1 MKKDGAC
8 ETHVSAWKRYKVLLK
23 PKKKKRLNEGQD
35 KYPLSVRKG
44 ARFCEKTVE
53 LSQLCMDLVFI
64 APKQF
69 VVKF

>member
-8 ETHVSAWKRYKVLLK
+8 ETHVSAWKRYKVWLK

-35 KYPLSVRKG
+35 KYPLSVHKG
-44 ARFCEKTVE
+44 ARFSEKTGE
-53 LSQLCMDLVFI
+53 LRQVCMDLVFI
-64 APKQF
+64 AAKHF